1 MQKIV
6 PNLWYDSEAKE
17 AAEFY
22 ISLFKNSKFIG
33 STILPDTPG
42 GDSEFVVFQLEGM
55 RFEAISGGP
64 IFTFNPSVSLMVYC
78 TSKDEVNTL
87 WQALSNEGT
96 ALMPLDVYPFS
107 KWYGWIQDRYG
118 LSWQIM
124 YVENKP
130 RQKIIPALLFSD
142 IACGKAE
149 EAMYFYTKRIKESR
163 ILNLDNYKDGEAL
176 AKNAKIKFGEF
187 QLASMNLIAM
197 DHGLGGDFT
206 FNEAFSLNIICDTQ
220 EEIDYYWNS
229 LSAKPEYEQCGWLK
243 DKFGFSWQI
252 SSSRMNDMLMEGSEN
267 QIKRVTKA
275 FLEMKKID
283 IEILEKEYSKS

>member
-6 PNLWYDSEAKE
+6 PNLWYDKEARE

-22 ISLFKNSKFIG
+22 ISIFDNATFIG

-42 GDSEFVVFQLEGM
+42 GDSEFVVFQLEGI

-64 IFTFNPSVSLMVYC
+64 LFKFNPSVSLMVSC
-78 TSKDEVNTL
+78 TSKEEVNLL
-87 WQALSNEGT
+87 WQALSDGGT
-96 ALMPLDVYPFS
+96 ALMPLDSYPFS

-124 YVENKP
+124 YVEDKP
-130 RQKIIPALLFSD
+130 SQKIIPALLFSE
-142 IACGKAE
+142 AVCGKAE
-149 EAMYFYTKRIKESR
+149 EAMNHYTEIIKNSK
-163 ILNLDNYKDGEAL
+163 IIKVDHYKKGEAKSGK
-176 AKNAKIKFGEF
+176 ANVKFGEF
-187 QLASMNLIAM
+187 QLAGMNFIAM

-206 FNEAFSLNIICDTQ
+206 FDEAFSFLITCETQ
-220 EEIDYYWNS
+220 EEIDYYWKA

-252 SSSRMNDMLMEGSEN
+252 GSSRMNDMLMKGSPD

-275 FLEMKKID
+275 LLEMKKID
-283 IEILEKEYSKS
+283 LGILEKEYSKK